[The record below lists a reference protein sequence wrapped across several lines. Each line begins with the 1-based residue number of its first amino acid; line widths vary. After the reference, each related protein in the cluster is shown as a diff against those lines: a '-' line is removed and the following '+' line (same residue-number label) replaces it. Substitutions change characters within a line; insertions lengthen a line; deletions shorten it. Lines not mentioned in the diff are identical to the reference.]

1 MARASRVLPRWK
13 KHVGSARPGAWN
25 KIKIYEFEQKSFT
38 KDFILVCSI
47 GLNIGFFIGLL
58 RYIMKKYVKVDC
70 VSTFRQTYMIPWDG
84 LQETN
89 PDVELNDKLAEEWA
103 SDTVVS
109 EECNEFSQKY
119 LGEQISSI
127 NIITEDEMIEAFD
140 KDNPLLISEWSR
152 EKKIDFVSKWNNI
165 PKKPSNE

>member
-1 MARASRVLPRWK
+1 
-13 KHVGSARPGAWN
+13 
-25 KIKIYEFEQKSFT
+25 
-38 KDFILVCSI
+38 
-47 GLNIGFFIGLL
+47 
-58 RYIMKKYVKVDC
+58 MKKYVKVDC

-127 NIITEDEMIEAFD
+127 DIITEDEMIEAFD
-140 KDNPLLISEWSR
+140 RDNPLLISEWSR
-152 EKKIDFVSKWNNI
+152 ERKIAYVANWNNV
-165 PKKPSNE
+165 PKKPGAYNE

>member
-1 MARASRVLPRWK
+1 M
-13 KHVGSARPGAWN
+13 
-25 KIKIYEFEQKSFT
+25 T
-38 KDFILVCSI
+38 
-47 GLNIGFFIGLL
+47 
-58 RYIMKKYVKVDC
+58 KYVKVDC

-127 NIITEDEMIEAFD
+127 DIITEDEMIEAFD

-152 EKKIDFVSKWNNI
+152 ERKIAYVANWNNV
-165 PKKPSNE
+165 PKKPGAYNE

>member
-1 MARASRVLPRWK
+1 
-13 KHVGSARPGAWN
+13 
-25 KIKIYEFEQKSFT
+25 
-38 KDFILVCSI
+38 
-47 GLNIGFFIGLL
+47 
-58 RYIMKKYVKVDC
+58 
-70 VSTFRQTYMIPWDG
+70 MIPWDG

-127 NIITEDEMIEAFD
+127 DIITEDEMIEAFD

-152 EKKIDFVSKWNNI
+152 ERKIAYVANWNNV
-165 PKKPSNE
+165 PKKPGT

>member
-1 MARASRVLPRWK
+1 
-13 KHVGSARPGAWN
+13 
-25 KIKIYEFEQKSFT
+25 
-38 KDFILVCSI
+38 
-47 GLNIGFFIGLL
+47 
-58 RYIMKKYVKVDC
+58 MKKYVKVDC

-127 NIITEDEMIEAFD
+127 DIITEYEMIEAFD

-152 EKKIDFVSKWNNI
+152 ERKIAYVANWNNV
-165 PKKPSNE
+165 PKKPGAYNE

>member
-1 MARASRVLPRWK
+1 M
-13 KHVGSARPGAWN
+13 
-25 KIKIYEFEQKSFT
+25 T
-38 KDFILVCSI
+38 
-47 GLNIGFFIGLL
+47 
-58 RYIMKKYVKVDC
+58 KYVKVDC
-70 VSTFRQTYMIPWDG
+70 MSTFRQTYMIPWDG

-119 LGEQISSI
+119 LGEQISSVD
-127 NIITEDEMIEAFD
+127 IITEDEMIEAFD

-152 EKKIDFVSKWNNI
+152 ERKIAYVANWNNV
-165 PKKPSNE
+165 PKKPGAYNE